1 LATVSLVALA
11 LVVAG
16 VATTVT
22 LPGPRSSAA
31 PSNSW
36 TVYHANPAGTG
47 RSTTRAVATQR
58 PKWTSRTL
66 DGLLY
71 GEPLVWSGRVFVAT
85 ENNTVYALSSTNGS
99 VMWARHV
106 GPAVPSSSLPCGNIS
121 PLVGITSTPVI
132 DRARNEIFVVAEE
145 SLGARAVHVLVG
157 LNAATGSVMLTKRI
171 DPAKSDSP
179 ALLQRSGLALDRGRV
194 IVAFGGLYG
203 DCGNYHGTVE
213 AVPESGGISS
223 FYIVA
228 ARNGQSQGA
237 VWMGGAAP
245 IVDPKGDIWVSVGN
259 GSSTSSTGPYDYSD
273 SMLDLSANLHLR
285 QYFAPSSWAQDNASD
300 LDMSMAPAL
309 LANGQVV
316 VSGKSRII
324 YLLNGAHLGGIG
336 HEESSLASGCSQDI
350 DGGPAVAGAVVYLPC
365 LSGTIAVRVS
375 ASPLALRVLWTSS
388 AGGGPPIVT
397 AGEVWTIGSDG
408 ALYGLNQLTGAVRQR
423 ATIGATA
430 NHFPTPSVGGGLL
443 LVATST
449 HVVAFASR

>member
-1 LATVSLVALA
+1 V
-11 LVVAG
+11 G
-16 VATTVT
+16 VATSVT

-31 PSNSW
+31 PNNSW
-36 TVYHANPAGTG
+36 TVYHANPEGTG
-47 RSTTRAVATQR
+47 QSTARAVATQR

-71 GEPLVWSGRVFVAT
+71 GEPLEWSGRVFVAT

-99 VMWARHV
+99 VVWARHV
-106 GPAVPSSSLPCGNIS
+106 GPAVSSSSLPCGNIS

-132 DRARNEIFVVAEE
+132 DRARNEIFIVAEE
-145 SLGARAVHVLVG
+145 SLGALAVHVLVG

-171 DPAKSDSP
+171 DPASSESP
-179 ALLQRSGLALDRGRV
+179 ALLQRSGLTLDRGRV

-203 DCGNYHGTVE
+203 DCGHYHGTVE

-223 FYIVA
+223 FYTVA

-245 IVDPKGDIWVSVGN
+245 IVDAKGDIWVGVGN
-259 GSSTSSTGPYDYSD
+259 GSSTSSTGPYDFSD
-273 SMLDLSANLHLR
+273 SLLDLSANLHLR
-285 QYFAPSSWAQDNASD
+285 QYFAPNSWAQNNASD
-300 LDMSMAPAL
+300 LDMSMAPTL

-316 VSGKSRII
+316 VSGKTRII

-336 HEESSLASGCSQDI
+336 HEESSLASGT
-350 DGGPAVAGAVVYLPC
+350 VVFLPC
-365 LSGTIAVRVS
+365 LSGPIAVRVS
-375 ASPLALRVLWTSS
+375 ASPPALHVLWASS

-397 AGEVWTIGSDG
+397 AGEVWTIGTDG
-408 ALYGLNQLTGAVRQR
+408 VLYGLNQLTGEVRQR
-423 ATIGATA
+423 ATIGVTA

-449 HVVAFASR
+449 HVVAFATR